1 MVLAQNALVAVPAV
15 VRFVSVAYFWLCV
28 SVLVL
33 LSAAA
38 VFVWRFDGMARI
50 LDQAVVW
57 GVGRLCE
64 AGGKVPRATVRV
76 EDVEEVLVSS
86 ASAGRASPLRH
97 RSSISSRSSLS

>member
-15 VRFVSVAYFWLCV
+15 VRFVSVVYFWLCV

-64 AGGKVPRATVRV
+64 AGGKVPRRRCASRTSRRCLCRQLRQV
-76 EDVEEVLVSS
+76 E
-86 ASAGRASPLRH
+86 H
-97 RSSISSRSSLS
+97 RR